1 MRKMIL
7 IAAATMLLA
16 PVAQA
21 GGSRSLSLSTD
32 DTSASVASRA
42 TDGRRAADATNPAAT
57 TPAPVA
63 AAPAMQAAIAAV
75 APAPVVAATTP
86 AQAAPTAPATAAPD
100 MRQTERVRPSHRTRA
115 GRPSRPEYQRWT
127 RNRII
132 GELHRHGIYW

>member
-42 TDGRRAADATNPAAT
+42 TDGRRAADANPAAT

-86 AQAAPTAPATAAPD
+86 AQAAPMAPATAAPD